1 MNLNNFLNGW
11 IVTVIYCVH
20 FFCRCVFFGH
30 VSAKQD
36 SKSYSSCVNFLYDYF
51 CQEFYMMRE
60 IDNPYKILLPLTFNT
75 SMWVKSTSYEILV
88 AMLRHISPTPVV
100 NVCFPSET
108 ENFPSGQFWL
118 ENSHRESVN
127 LVQIFAANESSIQ
140 M

>member
-1 MNLNNFLNGW
+1 MFLLNK
-11 IVTVIYCVH
+11 IQKVILLVLIFYMIT
-20 FFCRCVFFGH
+20 
-30 VSAKQD
+30 SAK
-36 SKSYSSCVNFLYDYF
+36 SFTRRRRLTILAKF
-51 CQEFYMMRE
+51 CCSL
-60 IDNPYKILLPLTFNT
+60 IINT

-88 AMLRHISPTPVV
+88 AMLRHISPTHVV

-118 ENSHRESVN
+118 ENPHRESVN